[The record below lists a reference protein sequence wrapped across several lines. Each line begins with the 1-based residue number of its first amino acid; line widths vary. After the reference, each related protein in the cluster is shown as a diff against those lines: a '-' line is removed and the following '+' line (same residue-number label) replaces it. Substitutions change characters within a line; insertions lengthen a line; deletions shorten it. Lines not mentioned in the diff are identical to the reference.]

1 MNLTVKYIEREILS
15 LFSILVKEI
24 FHIVNE
30 NKNGSYFEL
39 HYLEGDMINA
49 PGDDRQYRPLHVMKT
64 VCHLIENGARVLVT
78 NDNKNYLFSVKSK

>member
-1 MNLTVKYIEREILS
+1 
-15 LFSILVKEI
+15 
-24 FHIVNE
+24 
-30 NKNGSYFEL
+30 
-39 HYLEGDMINA
+39 MINA